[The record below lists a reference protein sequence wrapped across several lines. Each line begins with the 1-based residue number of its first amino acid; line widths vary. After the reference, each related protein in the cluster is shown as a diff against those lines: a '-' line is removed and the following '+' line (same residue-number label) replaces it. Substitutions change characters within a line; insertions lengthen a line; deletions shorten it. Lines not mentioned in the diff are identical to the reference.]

1 MSSGLALRRL
11 HRWVGSLL
19 GLFFLVIALSGLAL
33 QAEIMADDGS
43 APALGVAP
51 KFARGDDGKVRHIAL
66 SNAQIQELAARS
78 LAAAHAKAPGM
89 PVIGVQLRL
98 VGNEPI
104 GEVVVATPGPKQL
117 FINAHTGETAAKPTF
132 IRRIHFFLLRLHRG
146 EIIGPLGTVAS
157 IVCGVA
163 LAILAVSGLCMY
175 LDMFR
180 RRVRAGKTTLFWS

>member
-1 MSSGLALRRL
+1 MSPLALRRL

-51 KFARGDDGKVRHIAL
+51 KFARDAEGQVRHMPL
-66 SNAQIQELAARS
+66 SNEEIQALMAKILAT
-78 LAAAHAKAPGM
+78 AHAQAPGL

-98 VGNEPI
+98 VGDEPI

-117 FINAHTGETAAKPTF
+117 FINARTGATAAKPTF

-146 EIIGPLGTVAS
+146 EIIGPLGTAIS
-157 IVCGVA
+157 IVCGVG
-163 LAILAVSGLCMY
+163 LTVLAVSGFWVY
-175 LDMFR
+175 LDLFR
-180 RRVRAGKTTLFWS
+180 KRVRAGQSALFWS